1 MTRHQ
6 RILFQNWCRSILEI
20 RSSLSKEK
28 VQSIVT
34 LLAVRRSLTTDLKRR
49 DLLLAKMEFLA
60 DHFDGVVFIPN
71 PQKVLEH
78 YHPLP

>member
-20 RSSLSKEK
+20 RPSLSKEK

-34 LLAVRRSLTTDLKRR
+34 LLAVRRSLTTDLQKRS
-49 DLLLAKMEFLA
+49 LLLAKMEFLA

-71 PQKVLEH
+71 PQKVMSH
-78 YHPLP
+78 YTPLP